1 MIRLNVFIQVSAE
14 NRAAVLE
21 SAKELVAYSLKDNGC
36 IAYDVFESAT
46 RSDVLMICETWKD
59 AESLSAHE
67 KADHFVALVP
77 KIQGLAAMK
86 LEKLRHTFTTR
97 MCEAGV
103 NIKVIQ
109 DALGHSDISTALNIY
124 ADVTKE
130 MKAEEFKGL
139 DSYFKV

>member
-36 IAYDVFESAT
+36 IAYDVFE
-46 RSDVLMICETWKD
+46 TWED

-86 LEKLRHTFTTR
+86 LEKF
-97 MCEAGV
+97 
-103 NIKVIQ
+103 
-109 DALGHSDISTALNIY
+109 
-124 ADVTKE
+124 
-130 MKAEEFKGL
+130 EF
-139 DSYFKV
+139 

>member
-59 AESLSAHE
+59 AESLSA
-67 KADHFVALVP
+67 

-86 LEKLRHTFTTR
+86 LEKF
-97 MCEAGV
+97 
-103 NIKVIQ
+103 
-109 DALGHSDISTALNIY
+109 
-124 ADVTKE
+124 
-130 MKAEEFKGL
+130 EF
-139 DSYFKV
+139 